1 MEIRVCRIGTEAHED
16 REASDATNVYRVT
29 DNGREFTVTYRSHSH
44 GGNLGLAGRQGFL
57 YTDTETDTVRR
68 QVITVGL
75 TCGVVIES
83 DEAVKG
89 LSPWAI
95 RGVVM
100 AERSGETR
108 EITITGVREAGFDQS
123 VILVEGKA
131 VDLHKYLCKE
141 A

>member
-1 MEIRVCRIGTEAHED
+1 MEISVRKIGTETHED
-16 REASDATNVYRVT
+16 RDASDVTNIYRVK
-29 DNGREFTVTYRSHSH
+29 DDGREFIVTHRSHSH
-44 GGNLGLAGRQGFL
+44 GSNLGLAGRQGFL

-83 DEAVKG
+83 DEAVEG